1 MRAKLYQ
8 EEAERAAR
16 AAESAAAAAEAES
29 LKLQPNTDLGAE
41 LQSALSLEKKK
52 SMFVLIPS

>member
-41 LQSALSLEKKK
+41 LQSVLSLEK
-52 SMFVLIPS
+52 